1 MLLLLSNPQNQDLT
15 DLCADIITK
24 LSIKAKDNIWYTS
37 GLTSL
42 WDNYLSELYKPAK
55 VSPTVVQI
63 FEGYFDNLIYE
74 QQGTDYIIRVDPNA
88 RLEGVE
94 ATIQELANIIN
105 YGTLDMPS
113 YPIFDKLFDAEAE
126 ELTSEQEQ
134 EDE

>member
-15 DLCADIITK
+15 DLCSEIVTK
-24 LSIKAKDNIWYTS
+24 LSIRAKENIWYTP
-37 GLTSL
+37 GLTFL
-42 WDNYLSELYKPAK
+42 WDSYLKELYEPAQVK
-55 VSPTVVQI
+55 PTVVQI
-63 FEGYFDNLIYE
+63 FEAYFNNLIYE

-88 RLEGVE
+88 KIQGVE

-113 YPIFDKLFDAEAE
+113 YPIFDKLFDVAAE

-134 EDE
+134 EEG

>member
-15 DLCADIITK
+15 DLCSEIITK
-24 LSIKAKDNIWYTS
+24 LNIRAKENIWYTP
-37 GLTSL
+37 GLTFL
-42 WDNYLSELYKPAK
+42 WDSYLEELYQPAQVKPK
-55 VSPTVVQI
+55 VVQV
-63 FEGYFDNLIYE
+63 FEAYFNNLIYE

-88 RLEGVE
+88 KIQGVE

-113 YPIFDKLFDAEAE
+113 YPIFDKLFDVAAE

-134 EDE
+134 EEE